1 MKNLF
6 SIVVL
11 SAAMLAGCATQ
22 KQLVPSGGS
31 RADGIVKMSMGFS
44 SFESPR
50 VDLAQAKSAAKQR
63 CVSWGYTDVE
73 PFNQGVRRCQNHSCI
88 ETYEYQCI
96 GKPEA
101 TK

>member
-1 MKNLF
+1 MKAK
-6 SIVVL
+6 ITVAVL
-11 SAAMLAGCATQ
+11 VAAMLVGCAT
-22 KQLVPSGGS
+22 KKDLVPTGGS
-31 RADGIVKMSMGFS
+31 RADGIVKMSMDYS

-50 VDLAQAKSAAKQR
+50 IDSAQAKSAAKQR

-73 PFNQGVRRCQNHSCI
+73 PFNQGIRRCQNYRCI